1 MRFLTVVIIASLAN
15 VSFTQSPTSNPY
27 ITSKETL
34 TSEQL
39 ADLVEEVKGN
49 IGKNEALREL
59 FNTVDLEY
67 VRNLPIKD
75 ARSYIDRMLFE
86 SSEEKEKTRKSTQE
100 EVRESVTK
108 ESNAFRMSV
117 STLMVLGCPVVLFL
131 L

>member
-15 VSFTQSPTSNPY
+15 VSFTQSPTSNPS
-27 ITSKETL
+27 ITSKEPL

-86 SSEEKEKTRKSTQE
+86 SSEEKEKTRKSTQD

-131 L
+131 F

>member
-15 VSFTQSPTSNPY
+15 VSFTQSPTSNPS
-27 ITSKETL
+27 ITSKEPL

>member
-1 MRFLTVVIIASLAN
+1 MRFLTVVIIALLAN
-15 VSFTQSPTSNPY
+15 VSFTQSPTSNPSV
-27 ITSKETL
+27 TSKEPL

-49 IGKNEALREL
+49 IGKNEALKEL